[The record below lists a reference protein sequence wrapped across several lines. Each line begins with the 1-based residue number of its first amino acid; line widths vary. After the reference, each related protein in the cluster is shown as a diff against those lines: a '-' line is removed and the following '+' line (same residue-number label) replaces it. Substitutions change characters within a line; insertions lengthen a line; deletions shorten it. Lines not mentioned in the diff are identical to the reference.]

1 MMRRMA
7 TPVVLLGLAC
17 FAMAG
22 CVSLGPKADPTRFF
36 TLTPLPQVE
45 RTTGGSSSDS
55 AQVALGV
62 GPIKLP
68 GYLDRE
74 QLVTRISQNRF
85 AVSEN
90 DRWAEPLE
98 DNFALVL
105 SQDLSAIL
113 SSDKVTQYPWPTN
126 RRPRYQVEIDV
137 LRFEADTAHTAH
149 LIARWILRDLATKET
164 LNVRESGLAEPVNE
178 ATTEASVA
186 ALSELLGAFSQQIAE
201 ALRTLDGSQ

>member
-1 MMRRMA
+1 
-7 TPVVLLGLAC
+7 
-17 FAMAG
+17 
-22 CVSLGPKADPTRFF
+22 
-36 TLTPLPQVE
+36 
-45 RTTGGSSSDS
+45 
-55 AQVALGV
+55 
-62 GPIKLP
+62 
-68 GYLDRE
+68 
-74 QLVTRISQNRF
+74 
-85 AVSEN
+85 VSEN

-164 LNVRESGLAEPVNE
+164 LNARESGLAEPVNG

-201 ALRTLDGSQ
+201 ALRTLGGSQ